1 MATQYIGSRYVP
13 LLADPPEWTSTRAYE
28 ALTIVLHQGNSYTSR
43 QPVPTGIDIMNT
55 DYWLCTGNYNAQV
68 EQYRQEVRAYDVRIQ
83 EAEVNAETAVETA
96 EDVADNLTTEIQN
109 RESADTNLAGSI
121 AALSSSVSDQFDG
134 VADSIEAV
142 NTNIGLLDD
151 KIDDEIEAR
160 QAAITQLQQEI
171 ADSASVDFKAYNG
184 HRLVIFGDSW
194 VAPNIPNSVNGYIG
208 NTLATT
214 LGMTQSN
221 FAAAGAG
228 WGRAGNLVSTQV
240 TSASDQLT
248 ADEKADT
255 RLVIGLA
262 GLNDYGNNVT
272 ASAVIQAIRQF
283 STSCASMFPNAKIM
297 IVPMNWGYNGLD
309 VVARKYIDDVMR
321 GLQVGMEAGSVI
333 IPGAWS
339 WLLGFHHLFQ
349 NSAHPNSA
357 GYDVIIRQ
365 LLNVLGG
372 APIISTLYSETLDV
386 QTLGTGFSAGTVT
399 LSLDGELVTVNGY
412 ARKAGDAD
420 SVITL
425 LGEGVRPM
433 FAPQERIIAFLFNSN
448 RIGFSYLDIETNG
461 RMQVHFRPEYVGG
474 DTLWIN
480 LTYRVGC
487 AGVTF

>member
-13 LLADPPEWTSTRAYE
+13 ILADPPEWTSTRTYE
-28 ALTIVLHQGNSYTSR
+28 SLTIVLHQGNSYTSR
-43 QPVPTGIDIMNT
+43 QPVPSGIDIMNT

-83 EAEVNAETAVETA
+83 EAQDNAEDAVEAT
-96 EDVADNLTTEIQN
+96 EDVATNLATEIQN
-109 RESADTNLAGSI
+109 RQTGDTNLTAEI
-121 AALSSSVSDQFDG
+121 ATLSSNVSDQFDG
-134 VADSIEAV
+134 VNDS
-142 NTNIGLLDD
+142 IGLLDD

-160 QAAITQLQQEI
+160 QDAISQLQQEI
-171 ADSASVDFKAYNG
+171 ADSAFVDFKAYDG

-221 FAAAGAG
+221 FALAGAG

-240 TSASDQLT
+240 TTASDQLT
-248 ADEKADT
+248 ADEKDDT

-272 ASAVIQAIRQF
+272 ASAVIQGIRQF

-357 GYDVIIRQ
+357 GYDVILRQ
-365 LLNVLGG
+365 LLNVIGG
-372 APIISTLYSETLDV
+372 APIIGTLYSETLDLPA
-386 QTLGTGFSAGTVT
+386 LGTGFSAGMVT
-399 LSLDGELVTVNGY
+399 LSLDGELVTINGY
-412 ARKAGDAD
+412 ARKASDGD
-420 SVITL
+420 SIITL

-433 FAPQERIIAFLFNSN
+433 FAPQEQIIAFLFNN
-448 RIGFSYLDIETNG
+448 LRIGYSFLDVATNG
-461 RMQVHFRPEYVGG
+461 RMQIHFRPEYVSG

>member
-13 LLADPPEWTSTRAYE
+13 ILADPPEWTSTRAYE
-28 ALTIVLHQGNSYTSR
+28 SLTIVLHQGNSYTSR

-83 EAEVNAETAVETA
+83 EAEDNAESALETA
-96 EDVADNLTTEIQN
+96 DEVADNLATEILN
-109 RESADTNLAGSI
+109 RESADTALVESI
-121 AALSSSVSDQFDG
+121 ASLSSDVSNQFND
-134 VADSIEAV
+134 VTVQFNNVNNSID
-142 NTNIGLLDD
+142 LLDE
-151 KIDDEIEAR
+151 KIDAETVAR
-160 QAAITQLQQEI
+160 QAAVLQLQQEI
-171 ADSASVDFKAYNG
+171 ANSASVDFKAYDG

-214 LGMTQSN
+214 LGMVQSN
-221 FAAAGAG
+221 FAIAGAG
-228 WGRAGNLVSTQV
+228 WGRAGNLISTQV

-248 ADEKADT
+248 ADEKDDT

-297 IVPMNWGYNGLD
+297 IIPMNWGYNGLD

-333 IPGAWS
+333 IPGAWA

-357 GYDVIIRQ
+357 GYDVILRQ
-365 LLNVLGG
+365 ILNVIGG
-372 APIISTLYSETLDV
+372 APIISTLYSETLDLPA
-386 QTLGTGFSAGTVT
+386 LGTGFSAGVVT
-399 LSLDGELVTVNGY
+399 LSLDGELVTINGY
-412 ARKAGDAD
+412 ARKSSDGD
-420 SVITL
+420 SIITL

-433 FAPQERIIAFLFNSN
+433 FAPQEQIIAFLFNN
-448 RIGFSYLDIETNG
+448 LRIGYSFLDISTNG
-461 RMQVHFRPEYVGG
+461 RMQIHFRPEYVSG